1 MSENGAKDGG
11 QPAQRPDS
19 ADAAAK
25 RKPLTPE
32 QIRANKPPGSPRTI
46 AKKGIG

>member
-1 MSENGAKDGG
+1 MSESEAKDGG
-11 QPAQRPDS
+11 QPAQRPD
-19 ADAAAK
+19 ATDVGRK
-25 RKPLTPE
+25 PKPLTPE

>member
-1 MSENGAKDGG
+1 MSESEAKDGG
-11 QPAQRPDS
+11 QPAPQPDS
-19 ADAAAK
+19 VSPAAK